1 MLFAEKADLFCV
13 LAVQHA
19 HAQPDIVAR
28 PKLIDQPADAVRVVG
43 LMSSTSVVD
52 IGSRCLS
59 TCFVVAK

>member
-43 LMSSTSVVD
+43 LMARHSLSWTKES
-52 IGSRCLS
+52 IGRLGYRGM
-59 TCFVVAK
+59 